1 MGKIVI
7 YSSATGGTIVQK
19 NTEALSNMLKAKK
32 ANAALV
38 YLDVD
43 KTDQQKVW
51 TKSNTKGVY
60 PLLFIDDNFIGT
72 WETVQEMN
80 EEETLDAKLK

>member
-1 MGKIVI
+1 LRDAV
-7 YSSATGGTIVQK
+7 V
-19 NTEALSNMLKAKK
+19 
-32 ANAALV
+32 V
-38 YLDVD
+38 VV
-43 KTDQQKVW
+43 QKVW